1 MRDSTQLLRQQGLRA
16 TGPRLAVLAWLQA
29 HPKPVSADGLHL
41 KLKGE
46 AIDRV
51 TVYRILESLRTAG
64 LVRTVDLGHGH
75 VHYEFNDPARHHHH
89 LVCEECGSVTDITIE
104 NGEQALRQLA
114 RRHTFQV
121 RSHSFEIFGCC
132 AKCQ

>member
-1 MRDSTQLLRQQGLRA
+1 MNSAQLLRQQGLRA

-29 HPKPVSADGLHL
+29 HPTPVSVDGLRL
-41 KLKGE
+41 KLKAS

-51 TVYRILESLRTAG
+51 TLYRILESLREVN
-64 LVRTVDLGHGH
+64 LVRTVDLRHGH
-75 VHYEFNDPARHHHH
+75 AHYEFNDPARHHHH
-89 LVCEECGSVTDITIE
+89 LVCEECGSVTDVKIE
-104 NGEQALRQLA
+104 NGERAVRQLA

-121 RSHSFEIFGCC
+121 RSHSLEIFGRC